1 MKLIPSSLAALGLL
15 AALPLLAEE
24 SAAPGWSIPDPVGRA
39 GMVAAALQDF
49 PVIVMAGGANFP
61 HAEPG
66 ATTPAQRGPKVF
78 HDDLATMLAPGLS
91 ASGQPHPKV
100 MGHLPEPIGYAAF
113 ASSPKGLFIAGG
125 CNEKGHTARTLLVQ
139 FAYDSAVEA
148 TDLPPLPVTT
158 AYPAFA
164 TVGSTLYV
172 MGGQEKAESVT
183 CLARCFA
190 LDMEKPEAGWRE
202 IAPLP
207 QGLMLAGAG
216 VLGGKVYVAGGCSLH
231 PDAKGAAERSYLA
244 TTYCYDPATNSWSE
258 AAPMPETIVGAANP
272 LPAVDGR
279 LLVLG
284 GDPGN
289 YYRASLK
296 GEAPA
301 VHPGQSRKVYA
312 FDGESWCED
321 NATLPVGIA
330 TAPAVAVGSDV
341 LIISGE
347 THPGVRTPAI
357 TSPQPSTTE
366 Q

>member
-1 MKLIPSSLAALGLL
+1 MNFIHSSLAAFGLL
-15 AALPLLAEE
+15 AALPALAADATTET
-24 SAAPGWSIPDPVGRA
+24 WSIPDKVGRA
-39 GMVAAALQDF
+39 GMVAASLPNF

-61 HAEPG
+61 YAEPG
-66 ATTPAQRGPKVF
+66 ATTAAQRGPKVF
-78 HDDLATMLAPGLS
+78 HDDIALMLAPGLS
-91 ASGQPHPKV
+91 NNGQPQPKNR
-100 MGHLPEPIGYAAF
+100 GRLPEPIGYAAF
-113 ASSPKGLFIAGG
+113 AASAQGLVIAGG
-125 CNEKGHTARTLLVQ
+125 CNDKGHTAR
-139 FAYDSAVEA
+139 AYCVNFDNGPEA
-148 TDLPPLPVTT
+148 SELPPLPVST

-164 TVGSTLYV
+164 QLGNMLLV
-172 MGGQEKAESVT
+172 MGGQEKADSVT

-190 LDMEKPEAGWRE
+190 LDLDKPQAGWRE

-216 VLGGKVYVAGGCSLH
+216 VLDGKVYVAGGCSLH
-231 PDAKGAAERSYLA
+231 PDAKGQAERTYLS
-244 TTYCYDPATNSWSE
+244 TTYCYDPATNRWSE

-272 LPAVDGR
+272 LPAVGGK

-312 FDGESWCED
+312 FDGKAWSEEK
-321 NATLPVGIA
+321 ATLPVGIA
-330 TAPAVAVGSDV
+330 TAPAVADGPRV

-357 TSPQPSTTE
+357 TTPSTDTK